1 MTIRLIA
8 LVAPLALVAP
18 APSAPVAPLAP
29 LAPLGQFDHL
39 VVAVR
44 SLDEGVAEFE
54 RLTGVKAGVGGQHP
68 GRGTENAL
76 VSFGGGKYL
85 EIIAPQAGATL
96 SPRDQ
101 GMLKLDQLR
110 IIGWAVSVT
119 DVDQAVAALKTARF
133 AATTPQPGSRVTP
146 AGEKLEWTTFGLA
159 NEPILMAPFFIKWG
173 AATKHPS
180 TTAPGGCEMPELKIT
195 DPASDR
201 LSTALSALG
210 MSGVTYAKG
219 TLRIV
224 ATIRCGSK
232 TATLTTPEM

>member
-1 MTIRLIA
+1 MYKTAFIA
-8 LVAPLALVAP
+8 LALL
-18 APSAPVAPLAP
+18 APVAPLAP
-29 LAPLGQFDHL
+29 QAQFDHL

-54 RLTGVKAGVGGQHP
+54 RLTGVKAGVGGKHP

-96 SPRDQ
+96 APRDQ
-101 GMLKLDQLR
+101 GMLKLDRLR

-119 DVDQAVAALKTARF
+119 DVDQAVTALKAAGF

-146 AGEKLEWTTFGLA
+146 AGETLEWTTFGLS
-159 NEPILMAPFFIKWG
+159 NEPIAMAPFFIKWG
-173 AATKHPS
+173 ASTKHPS
-180 TTAPGGCEMPELKIT
+180 TTAPGGCEMPSLKIV

-201 LSTALSALG
+201 LSAALG
-210 MSGVTYAKG
+210 SLRVSGVTYENGA
-219 TLRIV
+219 LRIEAEV
-224 ATIRCGSK
+224 RCGSR
-232 TATLTTPEM
+232 TATLVTPPL